1 MTNPLE
7 PKSKMATGTS
17 KIMTTQQLRQLFL
30 DYFADRDHLVQPSAP
45 LVLHDDPTSLF
56 TSAGMQPY
64 MAAFRGEEEPP
75 APRAVSIQKCLRTV
89 DIEGVGYHNRYAT
102 FFEMMGNFSFGDYF
116 KEGGIELAWDLVTD
130 VLGLPKDDLYITVHT
145 DDDEAEEIWHK
156 KIGVPMQRISRL
168 GREDNWW
175 PKDRWEG
182 PCGPCSEIH
191 LDLGPEF
198 GCDKPGCT
206 VGCDCDRYLELWNL
220 VFQMYTEAEDGT
232 LTPLPAAGIDTGLGL
247 ERLAL
252 VMQGVRHLE
261 ETDEMAH
268 IMDRIVAVI
277 NEQTGSNY
285 AYGDDGH
292 HDLALRIITDHLR
305 AAAFIRAGGVAP
317 SNEGAGYV
325 LRRLIR
331 RAFRYGRQL
340 GATEPFLH
348 KAIPAVTEAMGQH
361 YTELGEKEEFS
372 AQLVHREEQRFASTL
387 RQGMNMF
394 EEIAIELQQARRDTI
409 PGEKAFTLY
418 DTYGFPVELTVE
430 MAAECGLKVDMEGF
444 EQAMAAQRVRSGR
457 GAGLATAEEIIS
469 LAHLPA
475 TEFVGYDTQSTSSK
489 IIALL
494 AGDEQIDLAKA
505 EQELTVILDTTPFYA
520 EQGGQVGDEGIIN
533 SSEFEF
539 AVRNTV
545 SHGDKVLHLGTLK
558 RGTMQV
564 GDEVTAAVDTAR
576 RRAIMR
582 HHTGTHLLHAALR
595 KVVGEHVSQ
604 SGSLVAPDRLRFDFT
619 HHEAVTPEQLAEV
632 ELICNE
638 WILDNRILS
647 VAEMDYDEAIKQG
660 AIAIFTEKYDQ
671 QVRTVRTEGISMELC
686 GGTHVGSTG
695 EIGSLHIISE
705 SSVAAGIRR
714 IEAVTGMGAVQH
726 QRQLA
731 DQAHELAAELNCPPD
746 DIAARIAQ
754 LREQIA
760 DLSKQVEAARTASAS
775 VDLHELIDA
784 AVVVEGIT
792 LVSAQVPGA
801 NRKLLGQV
809 ADQLA
814 AKLDRAAVILG
825 CEEDGTV
832 SLVCKVSSD
841 AVAAGANAGGLISHV
856 ASACGGGGGGK
867 AEYAEGAGKN
877 PEKLREALDA
887 AANALKQ
894 QLADQS
900 S

>member
-1 MTNPLE
+1 
-7 PKSKMATGTS
+7 
-17 KIMTTQQLRQLFL
+17 MTTQQLRELFL
-30 DYFADRDHLVQPSAP
+30 DYFADRGHLVQPSAP

-64 MAAFRGEEEPP
+64 MAAFRGEEAPP
-75 APRAVSIQKCLRTV
+75 APRAVSIQKCLRTN
-89 DIEGVGYHNRYAT
+89 DIEGVGFHNRYAT

-116 KEGGIELAWDLVTD
+116 KEGGIELAWDFVIN

-156 KIGVPMQRISRL
+156 NIGVPMERISRL

-198 GCDKPGCT
+198 GCDKPDCT

-220 VFQMYTEAEDGT
+220 VFQMYTEAEDGA
-232 LTPLPAAGIDTGLGL
+232 LTPLPAPGIDTGFGL

-252 VMQGVRHLE
+252 VMQDVRHLA

-285 AYGDDGH
+285 AYGDDAH

-305 AAAFIRAGGVAP
+305 ATTFILADGTTGGP

-325 LRRLIR
+325 LRRFIR

-372 AQLVHREEQRFASTL
+372 AQLVRREEERFASTL

-394 EEIAIELQQARRDTI
+394 EEIALELQQAGQDTF

-430 MAAECGLKVDMEGF
+430 MAAERGLKVDMEGF
-444 EQAMAAQRVRSGR
+444 EQAMAAQRARSGR
-457 GAGLATAEEIIS
+457 GAGLATAEETIS

-475 TEFVGYDTQSTSSK
+475 TEFVGHETQSSTGK
-489 IIALL
+489 IVAIVVD
-494 AGDEQIDLAKA
+494 GEETQRAKA
-505 EQELTVILDTTPFYA
+505 EAEAEATVILDATPFYA
-520 EQGGQVGDEGIIN
+520 EQGGQTGDEGIIH

-545 SHGDKVLHLGTLK
+545 SHGDKVLHIGTLK

-576 RRAIMR
+576 RHAIMR
-582 HHTGTHLLHAALR
+582 NHTGTHLLHAALR

-632 ELICNE
+632 ERICNE
-638 WILDNRILS
+638 WILDNRSVS
-647 VAEMDYDEAIKQG
+647 VAEMDYDEARDQG

-671 QVRTVRTEGISMELC
+671 QVRTVTTEGISMELC
-686 GGTHVGSTG
+686 GGTHVSSTG
-695 EIGSLHIISE
+695 EIGSLHVISE
-705 SSVAAGIRR
+705 SSIAAGIRR
-714 IEAVTGMGAVQH
+714 IEAITGTGAVQH
-726 QRQLA
+726 HRQLT

-760 DLSKQVEAARTASAS
+760 DLRQKARTSLRSAGGSELVQLLMFLAVDVDGVKLISEFVPGQNRQTLGDLVDQLIHQLDSGVVVLMSRHEGRIYIACRASATAIG
-775 VDLHELIDA
+775 VGAHAGEL
-784 AVVVEGIT
+784 G
-792 LVSAQVPGA
+792 S
-801 NRKLLGQV
+801 KV
-809 ADQLA
+809 ADLA
-814 AKLDRAAVILG
+814 
-825 CEEDGTV
+825 
-832 SLVCKVSSD
+832 
-841 AVAAGANAGGLISHV
+841 
-856 ASACGGGGGGK
+856 GGGGGGK
-867 AEYAEGAGKN
+867 AEYGEGAGKDH
-877 PEKLREALDA
+877 KKIFKALDA
-887 AANALKQ
+887 AADILKE
-894 QLADQS
+894 QLADYES
-900 S
+900 